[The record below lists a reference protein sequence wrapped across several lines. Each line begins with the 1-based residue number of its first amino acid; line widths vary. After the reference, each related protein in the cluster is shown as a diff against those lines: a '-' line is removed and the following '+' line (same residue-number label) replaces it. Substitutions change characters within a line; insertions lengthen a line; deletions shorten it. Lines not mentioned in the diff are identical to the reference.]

1 MTLIVS
7 AAPFSISKVQL
18 KVIYDL
24 LSSSPIA
31 SDQKYF
37 LEWCRKACQKGSDTL
52 DMVETG
58 VFLSE
63 LIADKTLD
71 LANLPL
77 VGFQFIQDYFVSLNA
92 GGENPKLKKIP
103 PPPKKVKQVQ
113 NIGWNNF

>member
-77 VGFQFIQDYFVSLNA
+77 VGF
-92 GGENPKLKKIP
+92 
-103 PPPKKVKQVQ
+103 
-113 NIGWNNF
+113 

>member
-1 MTLIVS
+1 MAITDRTMMNILSTRFNHQIELEERLQFLTLIVS
-7 AAPFSISKVQL
+7 VAPFSISKVQL

-37 LEWCRKACQKGSDTL
+37 LEWCRKACQKGSSTL

-77 VGFQFIQDYFVSLNA
+77 VGFQFI
-92 GGENPKLKKIP
+92 
-103 PPPKKVKQVQ
+103 
-113 NIGWNNF
+113 